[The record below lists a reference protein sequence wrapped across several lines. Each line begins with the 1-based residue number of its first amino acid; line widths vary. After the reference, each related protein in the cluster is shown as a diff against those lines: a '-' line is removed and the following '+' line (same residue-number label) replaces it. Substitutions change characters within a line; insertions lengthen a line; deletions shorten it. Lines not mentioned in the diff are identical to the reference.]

1 MLKSTVALAALMAV
15 PALAQGDSP
24 VIVEGGLP
32 TAVVSY
38 ADLDLSSSTGLAR
51 LNGRIS
57 RAASRIC
64 TETGRKEIRRQLSE
78 ARCFRTAVES
88 AQPQVERLVGD
99 ASERMASS
107 RTIKVAAR

>member
-15 PALAQGDSP
+15 PALAQGESP

-38 ADLDLSSSTGLAR
+38 ADLDLSSSNGLAT
-51 LNGRIS
+51 LSGRIS

-64 TETGRKEIRRQLSE
+64 TESGRKELRRQLSE
-78 ARCFRTAVES
+78 ARCFRTAIQS
-88 AQPQVERLVGD
+88 AQPQVERIAAD
-99 ASERMASS
+99 SSERMASS
-107 RTIKVAAR
+107 GTIRVAAR